1 MEFRPNAFKITLLF
15 PLYDNLGQPFPE
27 IVWDW
32 WRTEFTGIVPA
43 YTETGPVVGW
53 WQGQTDRNRMVYV
66 ILKSDD
72 TERIRRLREFVAEA
86 RYRFRQASMYFE
98 MHPVQYEEL

>member
-1 MEFRPNAFKITLLF
+1 MHSRSLCCFHFTTIWGN
-15 PLYDNLGQPFPE
+15 PFPKVSG
-27 IVWDW
+27 IGGA
-32 WRTEFTGIVPA
+32 RNFTGIVPA

-72 TERIRRLREFVAEA
+72 TERIHRLREFVAEA
-86 RYRFRQASMYFE
+86 RYRFRQALMYFE
-98 MHPVQYEEL
+98 MHPIQYEEL